1 MDLSVF
7 QPHIPDPCFLHHQLL
22 RSVLIRFPCFCLHS
36 SPSCSSPSQTM
47 PHSHIQDAA
56 LSPQT
61 ENRLLSCLPH
71 QPFQLTPTL
80 IQYPAMMTL
89 QGSFLTAVCLYIL
102 VPLSQSQGGVCPD
115 TEGGRPA
122 SVYTAHPPTPPG
134 GAHALCLPTALSGC
148 T

>member
-1 MDLSVF
+1 MDLNMF
-7 QPHIPDPCFLHHQLL
+7 QPHIPDLCLLHHQLL
-22 RSVLIRFPCFCLHS
+22 MSVLIRFPCFCLHS
-36 SPSCSSPSQTM
+36 SPSCSNPSQTV

-71 QPFQLTPTL
+71 QPFQLIPTL
-80 IQYPAMMTL
+80 IRYPAMLTL
-89 QGSFLTAVCLYIL
+89 RGSFLTPVCLHIL
-102 VPLSQSQGGVCPD
+102 VPLSQSQGGVCQD

-122 SVYTAHPPTPPG
+122 LPFPPTPPG